1 MHPELIIVEIIGD
14 DDLPVADGQA
24 GEIVITTLGVE
35 GMPLLRFRTGDI
47 AAKVTEPC
55 ACGRH
60 SYRLTP
66 LIGRKHNM
74 IKLKGTTI
82 YPPAINDVLDNTPFV
97 GNYVVVVRT
106 SAAGTDEVIVRIS
119 LNDKRKTADEAIKA
133 LKDHFR
139 SRLRV
144 APQVEILP
152 ADVIQQINFPAKS
165 RKPVKF
171 IDER

>member
-1 MHPELIIVEIIGD
+1 
-14 DDLPVADGQA
+14 
-24 GEIVITTLGVE
+24 
-35 GMPLLRFRTGDI
+35 MPLLRFRTGDI
-47 AAKVTEPC
+47 AARITAHC
-55 ACGRH
+55 ACGRN

-66 LIGRKHNM
+66 LIGRKHNL

-97 GNYVVVVRT
+97 GNYVVVVRPSDT
-106 SAAGTDEVIVRIS
+106 GTDEVIVRIS
-119 LNDKRKTADEAIKA
+119 LSHNSILPDDAIKQ

-144 APQVEILP
+144 TPNIEILP

>member
-1 MHPELIIVEIIGD
+1 
-14 DDLPVADGQA
+14 
-24 GEIVITTLGVE
+24 
-35 GMPLLRFRTGDI
+35 
-47 AAKVTEPC
+47 
-55 ACGRH
+55 
-60 SYRLTP
+60 
-66 LIGRKHNM
+66 M

-97 GNYVVVVRT
+97 GNYVVVVRA
-106 SAAGTDEVIVRIS
+106 SDAGTDEVIVRIS
-119 LNDKRKTADEAIKA
+119 LREAIQAEDAIKT
-133 LKDHFR
+133 LKDRFR

-144 APQVEILP
+144 APIVEILP

>member
-1 MHPELIIVEIIGD
+1 
-14 DDLPVADGQA
+14 
-24 GEIVITTLGVE
+24 
-35 GMPLLRFRTGDI
+35 
-47 AAKVTEPC
+47 
-55 ACGRH
+55 
-60 SYRLTP
+60 
-66 LIGRKHNM
+66 M

-82 YPPAINDVLDNTPFV
+82 YPPAINDVLDNTSFV
-97 GNYVVVVRT
+97 GNYVVVVR
-106 SAAGTDEVIVRIS
+106 SSDAGTDEVIVRIS
-119 LNDKRKTADEAIKA
+119 LCEPISADEAVKA

-144 APQVEILP
+144 APLVEILP

>member
-1 MHPELIIVEIIGD
+1 
-14 DDLPVADGQA
+14 
-24 GEIVITTLGVE
+24 
-35 GMPLLRFRTGDI
+35 
-47 AAKVTEPC
+47 
-55 ACGRH
+55 
-60 SYRLTP
+60 
-66 LIGRKHNM
+66 M

-97 GNYVVVVRT
+97 GSYVVVVRP
-106 SAAGTDEVIVRIS
+106 SDAGTDEVIVRIS
-119 LNDKRKTADEAIKA
+119 LREPILPDDAIKT

-144 APQVEILP
+144 APLVEILP
-152 ADVIQQINFPAKS
+152 DDVIRQINFPAKS

>member
-1 MHPELIIVEIIGD
+1 
-14 DDLPVADGQA
+14 
-24 GEIVITTLGVE
+24 
-35 GMPLLRFRTGDI
+35 
-47 AAKVTEPC
+47 
-55 ACGRH
+55 
-60 SYRLTP
+60 
-66 LIGRKHNM
+66 M

-97 GNYVVVVRT
+97 GNYVVVVRP
-106 SAAGTDEVIVRIS
+106 SDAGTDEVIVRICLS
-119 LNDKRKTADEAIKA
+119 GGAVSPDEAIKT

-144 APQVEILP
+144 APVVEILP
-152 ADVIQQINFPAKS
+152 ADVIQQITFPPKS

>member
-1 MHPELIIVEIIGD
+1 
-14 DDLPVADGQA
+14 
-24 GEIVITTLGVE
+24 
-35 GMPLLRFRTGDI
+35 
-47 AAKVTEPC
+47 
-55 ACGRH
+55 
-60 SYRLTP
+60 
-66 LIGRKHNM
+66 M

-97 GNYVVVVRT
+97 SNYVVVVRP
-106 SAAGTDEVIVRIS
+106 SDAGTDEVIVRIS
-119 LNDKRKTADEAIKA
+119 LRDNTIPADDAIKQ

-144 APQVEILP
+144 APIVEILP
-152 ADVIQQINFPAKS
+152 ADVIQQITFPPKS